1 MHIALAR
8 SDNMGDLLF
17 TLPLVSS
24 LKKNIPDLKIT
35 LIARDYVKDIADA
48 SPYIDHFLSHDQL
61 LKMEEDI
68 ATDYLKKHQID
79 SILILKGNKNIFVSP
94 ILNEQIIRRIS
105 SLGTLTPGNLKL
117 NVASCPGSK

>member
-61 LKMEEDI
+61 LKMEKFI
-68 ATDYLKKHQID
+68 YLMPMESLLHMIWQAKNEFGNQD
-79 SILILKGNKNIFVSP
+79 FLKEI
-94 ILNEQIIRRIS
+94 
-105 SLGTLTPGNLKL
+105 
-117 NVASCPGSK
+117 

>member
-35 LIARDYVKDIADA
+35 LIARDYVKDIANA
-48 SPYIDHFLSHDQL
+48 SDLIDTF
-61 LKMEEDI
+61 
-68 ATDYLKKHQID
+68 
-79 SILILKGNKNIFVSP
+79 
-94 ILNEQIIRRIS
+94 IS
-105 SLGTLTPGNLKL
+105 YDELVSLGVSK
-117 NVASCPGSK
+117 ASDYIKKIPN